1 MKYKTKV
8 YIYDFEQYRTIRS
21 FADKIYTCKF
31 NIDESE
37 MDQNNLLKN
46 LVKFNNRSRPI
57 RTGKD
62 KKEILMKV
70 YILFNKVEN

>member
-1 MKYKTKV
+1 MKYETNV
-8 YIYDFEQYRTIRS
+8 YIYDFEQYRTTRS

-37 MDQNNLLKN
+37 IDQNNLLKN

-57 RTGKD
+57 RRGKD
-62 KKEILMKV
+62 KKEILMKM
-70 YILFNKVEN
+70 YILFSKVKN